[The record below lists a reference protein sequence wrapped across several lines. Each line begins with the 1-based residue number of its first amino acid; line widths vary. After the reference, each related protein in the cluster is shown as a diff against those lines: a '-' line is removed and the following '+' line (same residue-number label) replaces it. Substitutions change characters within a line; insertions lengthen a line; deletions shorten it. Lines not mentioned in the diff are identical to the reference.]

1 MADIASFRLSPED
14 CLLLIVDAQE
24 RLMSAMSEDVR
35 AQVVERILTL
45 AEAASRLD
53 FPVLVTEQY
62 PKGLGPTV
70 EAVAEK
76 VPGFAPIEKIAFSCC
91 AEETFLPRLHETGR
105 TKILLTGAETH
116 VCCYQTALD
125 LLENG
130 FIVHAVADA
139 TCSRSKLNWRTGLS
153 ALERAGAIPATTEQV
168 LFDLLRVAGT
178 EDFKILSKLIR

>member
-1 MADIASFRLSPED
+1 M
-14 CLLLIVDAQE
+14 
-24 RLMSAMSEDVR
+24 
-35 AQVVERILTL
+35 
-45 AEAASRLD
+45 
-53 FPVLVTEQY
+53 
-62 PKGLGPTV
+62 
-70 EAVAEK
+70 
-76 VPGFAPIEKIAFSCC
+76 PGFAPIEKIAFSCC
-91 AEETFLPRLHETGR
+91 AEESFLPRLHETGR

-125 LLENG
+125 LLDNG